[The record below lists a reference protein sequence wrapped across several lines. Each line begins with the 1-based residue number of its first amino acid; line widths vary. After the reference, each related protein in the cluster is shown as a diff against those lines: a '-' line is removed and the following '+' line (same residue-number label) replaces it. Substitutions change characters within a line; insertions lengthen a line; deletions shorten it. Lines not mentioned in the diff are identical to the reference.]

1 MDQQK
6 QAHQYFE
13 LAADEWQAKS
23 VNAEDEYSVIDA
35 RNSSVMSVVKELPHA
50 RHLLDVGCGTGQ
62 LVLAA
67 AAAGLTAEGV
77 DFSAQM
83 IAHCESNRDSHHS
96 SAHFR
101 CGSFFDLTWP
111 DASFDV
117 ISAQAFTNYVSPKEM
132 EEVFR
137 CGSFF
142 DLTWPD
148 ASFDVISAQGFIEY
162 VSPQEMED
170 FFHRCQRMLKPG
182 GALVV
187 GSRNRLFN
195 VVSMN
200 EFSILEMN
208 QGVLPLLELESI
220 ALLAAATQE
229 GAFLS
234 LERLARTD
242 PQPSRHPDTGIGVDV
257 RHQYSPA
264 DLISRLRRFD
274 FRPRTIF
281 PIHFHALPLPVKSQ
295 QPALHHHLAKMLGAL
310 APRSHH
316 LVPFSSSFVLDARA
330 GG

>member
-35 RNSSVMSVVKELPHA
+35 RNSSVMSVVNELPHA

-96 SAHFR
+96 SAH
-101 CGSFFDLTWP
+101 
-111 DASFDV
+111 
-117 ISAQAFTNYVSPKEM
+117 
-132 EEVFR
+132 FR

-242 PQPSRHPDTGIGVDV
+242 PQPSRHPDTGIGVNV

>member
-96 SAHFR
+96 SAH
-101 CGSFFDLTWP
+101 
-111 DASFDV
+111 
-117 ISAQAFTNYVSPKEM
+117 
-132 EEVFR
+132 FR

>member
-83 IAHCESNRDSHHS
+83 IAHCESNRDSHHG
-96 SAHFR
+96 SAH
-101 CGSFFDLTWP
+101 
-111 DASFDV
+111 
-117 ISAQAFTNYVSPKEM
+117 
-132 EEVFR
+132 FR

-200 EFSILEMN
+200 EFSVLEMN

>member
-35 RNSSVMSVVKELPHA
+35 RNSSVMSVVNELPHA

-96 SAHFR
+96 SAH
-101 CGSFFDLTWP
+101 
-111 DASFDV
+111 
-117 ISAQAFTNYVSPKEM
+117 
-132 EEVFR
+132 FR

>member
-117 ISAQAFTNYVSPKEM
+117 ISAQ
-132 EEVFR
+132 
-137 CGSFF
+137 
-142 DLTWPD
+142 
-148 ASFDVISAQGFIEY
+148 GFIEY

-200 EFSILEMN
+200 EFSVLEMN